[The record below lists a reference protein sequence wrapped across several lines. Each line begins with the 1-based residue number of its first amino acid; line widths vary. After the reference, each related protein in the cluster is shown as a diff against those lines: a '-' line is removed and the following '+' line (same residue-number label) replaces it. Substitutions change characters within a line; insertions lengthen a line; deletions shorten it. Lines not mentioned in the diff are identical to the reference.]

1 LLQGLKPLFWRDF
14 MSRLKPR
21 PPKERAN
28 QKPHPLK
35 AEGAAPKNGD
45 GRETEWAAVDRMLGH
60 FHTVGWSAASLAR
73 LRRGTRC
80 DRGENGDPMT
90 EARAQTWKATPF
102 TIERAECKTAGTVIF
117 RLRGPFTQRDMFASM
132 APVVV
137 DNMLNF
143 QSEPSEKLPTL
154 NILDLSE
161 VPYMDSAG
169 LGRIVRHYVHCRGK
183 GVRMVAAG
191 VGARVLEL
199 FKITKVDAVIPM
211 VATVEEVDV

>member
-1 LLQGLKPLFWRDF
+1 
-14 MSRLKPR
+14 
-21 PPKERAN
+21 
-28 QKPHPLK
+28 
-35 AEGAAPKNGD
+35 
-45 GRETEWAAVDRMLGH
+45 
-60 FHTVGWSAASLAR
+60 
-73 LRRGTRC
+73 
-80 DRGENGDPMT
+80 
-90 EARAQTWKATPF
+90 
-102 TIERAECKTAGTVIF
+102 
-117 RLRGPFTQRDMFASM
+117 MFASL

-143 QSEPSEKLPTL
+143 QSEPSESLPTL
-154 NILDLSE
+154 NILDLTE

-191 VGARVLEL
+191 VGPRVIEL